1 MNSLVQGSLLD
12 ILKNH
17 AKAYPTPVTI
27 NYFWG
32 FGSLSG
38 VMLMVQIITG
48 VLLSMHYVA
57 TSGLAFESVEHIM
70 RDVNSGWLLR
80 YMHANGASMFFAVVY
95 LHMARSL
102 FYRTYK
108 MNKLAWNTGVII
120 FILMMGTAFIGYV
133 LPWGQMSYWGATV
146 ITNLVTAIP
155 KAGIHI
161 VQWVWGGFSVEEPTL
176 KRFFSLHFLLPFV
189 ILGLVGLHLAVLHK
203 KGSSN
208 PLGIPSHND
217 FIYFHPYFTVKDLH
231 GLVIFFIV
239 YFAFIFYVPNYLGHP
254 DNYVPAN
261 PLVTPLH
268 IVPEWYFLPF
278 YAILRAC
285 PDKVGGVISMFGAIV
300 SLILLSASTTNSI
313 NKADYVLVTIQFV
326 MFMNFLLLGWLGAH
340 PAASPFVEVSK
351 CAATS
356 YFLLLII
363 LGFYDWILEFF
374 NRNTQYSLTK

>member
-1 MNSLVQGSLLD
+1 MNSIVQGSLLD

-48 VLLSMHYVA
+48 VLLSMHYVGTA
-57 TSGLAFESVEHIM
+57 GLAFESVEHIM

-155 KAGIHI
+155 KACIHI
-161 VQWVWGGFSVEEPTL
+161 FNEFEV
-176 KRFFSLHFLLPFV
+176 
-189 ILGLVGLHLAVLHK
+189 
-203 KGSSN
+203 
-208 PLGIPSHND
+208 
-217 FIYFHPYFTVKDLH
+217 
-231 GLVIFFIV
+231 
-239 YFAFIFYVPNYLGHP
+239 
-254 DNYVPAN
+254 
-261 PLVTPLH
+261 
-268 IVPEWYFLPF
+268 
-278 YAILRAC
+278 
-285 PDKVGGVISMFGAIV
+285 V
-300 SLILLSASTTNSI
+300 SL
-313 NKADYVLVTIQFV
+313 
-326 MFMNFLLLGWLGAH
+326 
-340 PAASPFVEVSK
+340 
-351 CAATS
+351 
-356 YFLLLII
+356 
-363 LGFYDWILEFF
+363 
-374 NRNTQYSLTK
+374 